1 MTLFNFMF
9 LAGIWLSLIYSA
21 AVMPATVWSIQ
32 ITVSRGFWAG
42 SAAALGL
49 SMGQIPWALVAGL
62 LLLQFPQHWQAIDT
76 PLRVATI
83 TFLAW
88 VAFKSARALPVRAL
102 RLVIDGSTPGI
113 FRDSFLRSLT
123 MPWRLPI
130 WAALIVVMSV
140 HLRGPGWEAAIQ
152 FSMGA
157 LIGQLAWF
165 LHFNVI
171 AGLFGHRVPEHI
183 TLHSMNKFRILAT
196 IVPVGLALVCL
207 APMVIE

>member
-1 MTLFNFMF
+1 
-9 LAGIWLSLIYSA
+9 
-21 AVMPATVWSIQ
+21 
-32 ITVSRGFWAG
+32 
-42 SAAALGL
+42 
-49 SMGQIPWALVAGL
+49 MGQIPWALVAGL